1 MQRKKKQDL
10 IKLTK
15 SCYFTRCLTP
25 VCILLLTCFRLME
38 GIATLFRPETA
49 VERLLHLFVIII
61 FINLQSDLSQDRLF
75 QSLILIL

>member
-1 MQRKKKQDL
+1 
-10 IKLTK
+10 
-15 SCYFTRCLTP
+15 
-25 VCILLLTCFRLME
+25 ME